1 MENSNDIK
9 SIDIEERLNPS
20 LTNATVNIVTYT
32 FRMKY
37 GKKYFEKFLTTPHYM
52 SSSHKLQNYW
62 NKTINLIRTKQ
73 TNIIELIQTLENSDN
88 IKKSVVFET
97 LSMLLQIIPA
107 IAVNIE
113 VLDPII
119 IEINKDTLKTAS
131 KIVNNF
137 KSSPIRPIIILLLD
151 KNTSSA
157 VIEEILKKLPIDL
170 KVAIHKDSGETE
182 VITVLN
188 NIGAD
193 SVEDFMDSYSSQCFC
208 TCCHTK
214 QSILI
219 RDMKESNIVSI
230 LSTLL
235 IKCHSYLLQD
245 NKKSAQEDIKYI
257 HSLLTHSYIE
267 SDLLKMFTC
276 ILSLYNVYA
285 TDKGGT
291 SILTAINLSRELNNP
306 LMEAFVDRFAHF
318 IPNTSYK
325 EKSEILLKASEI
337 FNKKN
342 VFDHKIYC
350 INNMLTYSFYS
361 ESLDT
366 RKFNDLLGEA
376 TSNVPGLAGM
386 SILYNNAGTAELY
399 NRNPDIALIRYKEGL
414 DYARA
419 NNRPA
424 QRIGLMGNII
434 ITESLLG
441 IKHDSQYFIR
451 GFNDIINMP
460 NTRNL
465 PFIQAN
471 GMMNFLASAI
481 FEKNF
486 EAVKEITTSQNFK
499 EVLIRS
505 LRDNE
510 MGTGSLIEQLNV
522 LLKKS
527 QGHLNFD
534 YLKCPSHHS
543 IISGIRHNYI
553 SENGFNPAIGN
564 AWL

>member
-1 MENSNDIK
+1 
-9 SIDIEERLNPS
+9 
-20 LTNATVNIVTYT
+20 
-32 FRMKY
+32 
-37 GKKYFEKFLTTPHYM
+37 M
-52 SSSHKLQNYW
+52 SA
-62 NKTINLIRTKQ
+62 
-73 TNIIELIQTLENSDN
+73 
-88 IKKSVVFET
+88 
-97 LSMLLQIIPA
+97 P
-107 IAVNIE
+107 
-113 VLDPII
+113 P
-119 IEINKDTLKTAS
+119 
-131 KIVNNF
+131 
-137 KSSPIRPIIILLLD
+137 
-151 KNTSSA
+151 
-157 VIEEILKKLPIDL
+157 
-170 KVAIHKDSGETE
+170 
-182 VITVLN
+182 
-188 NIGAD
+188 

-257 HSLLTHSYIE
+257 HSLLTHSCIE

>member
-1 MENSNDIK
+1 MENNNDIK

-52 SSSHKLQNYW
+52 SSSHKLRNYW

-73 TNIIELIQTLENSDN
+73 TNIMELAQTLEKSDN
-88 IKKSVVFET
+88 IKKSVLFET

-182 VITVLN
+182 VITV
-188 NIGAD
+188 
-193 SVEDFMDSYSSQCFC
+193 DSYSSQCFC

-257 HSLLTHSYIE
+257 HSLLTHSCIE

-481 FEKNF
+481 FEKIL
-486 EAVKEITTSQNFK
+486 K
-499 EVLIRS
+499 
-505 LRDNE
+505 
-510 MGTGSLIEQLNV
+510 
-522 LLKKS
+522 LLKKL
-527 QGHLNFD
+527 QHHKT
-534 YLKCPSHHS
+534 LKK
-543 IISGIRHNYI
+543 Y
-553 SENGFNPAIGN
+553 
-564 AWL
+564 